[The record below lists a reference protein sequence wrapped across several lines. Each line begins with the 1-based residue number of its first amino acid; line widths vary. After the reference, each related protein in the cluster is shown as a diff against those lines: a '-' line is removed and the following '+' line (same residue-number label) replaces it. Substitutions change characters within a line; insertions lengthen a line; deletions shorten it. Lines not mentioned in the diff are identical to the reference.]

1 VTDNDNNGI
10 LSSQEPMAKPTSPLL
25 ARLWGVSEETDP
37 NAEWRRADP
46 RRKNFAGMRLEL
58 QRQNG
63 AAYNVRL
70 HNVSAAGVC
79 VICPKKIR
87 QADIVTLRCH
97 GESVL
102 EEEFKVVHVTSTIGG
117 FKLGLTLLRN

>member
-1 VTDNDNNGI
+1 MTDIDNNDI
-10 LSSQEPMAKPTSPLL
+10 VSSQDPTAKPMSPLL
-25 ARLWGVSEETDP
+25 ARLWGASEETDP
-37 NAEWRRADP
+37 NAEWRRSDP
-46 RRKNFAGMRLEL
+46 RRKNLAGIRLEL
-58 QRQNG
+58 QRHNG
-63 AAYNVRL
+63 AVCNVRL

-102 EEEFKVVHVTSTIGG
+102 EENFKVVHVTSTIGG
-117 FKLGLTLLRN
+117 FKLGLTLLGD